1 MWIRMTMSREQLRM
15 EMDTDRFEDYLSFQN
30 SRRDLSESWD

>member
-15 EMDTDRFEDYLSFQN
+15 EMDADRMEDYLSSLQG
-30 SRRDLSESWD
+30 RRDLSESWD

>member
-15 EMDTDRFEDYLSFQN
+15 EMDADRMEDYLSSLRN
-30 SRRDLSESWD
+30 RRDLSESWD